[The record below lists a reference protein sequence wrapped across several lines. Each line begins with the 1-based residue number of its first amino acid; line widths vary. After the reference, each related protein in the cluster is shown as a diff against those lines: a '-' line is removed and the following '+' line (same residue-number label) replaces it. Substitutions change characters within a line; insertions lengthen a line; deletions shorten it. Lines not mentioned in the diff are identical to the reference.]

1 MIITVVYYYIID
13 MLCISVECLLK
24 LVHFTGTYS
33 QGWGQVLLTKYSST
47 SSTPNIYQVQVLV
60 KYSFF

>member
-24 LVHFTGTYS
+24 LGHFTGTYS
-33 QGWGQVLLTKYSST
+33 
-47 SSTPNIYQVQVLV
+47 NDV
-60 KYSFF
+60 KIK